1 MNLTSLLPIL
11 YGLGAAI
18 SWGAADFA
26 GGLASRRSANALA
39 VVFHAEWIGM
49 VGVFAVATLSG
60 QPSMSLAGW
69 GFAML
74 AGAIGTIG
82 LIVLY
87 KAMAEGQMSIA
98 APVSALLAA
107 SLPVAFGSFSEGFPG
122 WLTLFGFILALAA
135 VWAISAGE
143 SGSLRPTIQGWK
155 ELQMPFLAGF
165 GFGLYFILIHRAGQ
179 ESNLWPLVGSRLGG
193 MLMLLVYALIKRPSL
208 RLARP
213 VWSIVPVNAVLDVT
227 ANGLYILASQTGRL
241 DVAAVLGSLYPGMT
255 VLLAG
260 LLLKERV
267 NRLQMAGI
275 LVALAAICLIA
286 L

>member
-1 MNLTSLLPIL
+1 
-11 YGLGAAI
+11 
-18 SWGAADFA
+18 
-26 GGLASRRSANALA
+26 
-39 VVFHAEWIGM
+39 
-49 VGVFAVATLSG
+49 
-60 QPSMSLAGW
+60 
-69 GFAML
+69 
-74 AGAIGTIG
+74 
-82 LIVLY
+82 
-87 KAMAEGQMSIA
+87 
-98 APVSALLAA
+98 
-107 SLPVAFGSFSEGFPG
+107 
-122 WLTLFGFILALAA
+122 
-135 VWAISAGE
+135 
-143 SGSLRPTIQGWK
+143 
-155 ELQMPFLAGF
+155 MPFLAGF

>member
-60 QPSMSLAGW
+60 QPSMSLTGW

-122 WLTLFGFILALAA
+122 WLTLFGFLLALAA

-143 SGSLRPTIQGWK
+143 SGSLRPSIKGWK

-213 VWSIVPVNAVLDVT
+213 VWSIVPVNALLDVT